1 MKLDSRHILIL
12 LGLISALSSCV
23 QFSAQE
29 GMAQLYPPVFEVDA
43 TVEDLAQ
50 TKAKPAKP
58 VPVAPTYPEVHFT
71 VKDKDGNV
79 VYDKLGVWDTP
90 LKLPIGAYSI
100 EAYSGSNK
108 FGSAYFTGT
117 ASGTV
122 KGGKEETPKIT
133 MKLQNAYLAV
143 GLTETLAKHFKTS
156 GSCITISTTSASI
169 DAALDTYVFV
179 PSGQPLSIAI
189 TGTSSADIP
198 KTITHS
204 LAARSAAT
212 ATHLSC
218 DLTTANPPT
227 ITLKGTPEAW
237 GTVGYIP
244 VATTA
249 NISDANVDKMVY
261 IAENAEDPSS
271 PIQGK
276 VERTEV
282 VFKNLIPGKSYSVY
296 ATIGALKSNQVEMTV
311 ATPEI
316 SISTGAKHTTNSSS
330 ELDGTDFTASI
341 SIPEKFK
348 GVVEVVNLTLS
359 DGNNVLRKKTLSASE
374 TVWTSDGSVET
385 AWPYLPHGNYTLT
398 GTVSYNNGTKD
409 ADLTELTLPV
419 DAPKFDI
426 VSQPIIYTSY
436 SVYASPNAIDGISK
450 GATGANTLD
459 GSSIYIKNGIIADAI
474 LSNKN
479 YSKIINYSYSDGE
492 RSFNEG
498 QNKDVTWGAHTVNS
512 SFTFD
517 NVIKNF
523 ESVTCHVTGLPYKKD
538 FTSDK
543 STERWEGLLSTSHNL
558 KAICLGYKYGS
569 GTITYK
575 VFSPIFPLPTKT
587 KISYTAVHYYG
598 ATGLVSPSGTIY
610 SGVTN
615 DNTTIQTQKASIKG
629 NIGYLTETP
638 TEFPLKDD
646 VEMNNSSR
654 ISLSGSCGARG
665 AVENYVELARIEILY
680 RSN

>member
-1 MKLDSRHILIL
+1 MKLDSRHILII
-12 LGLISALSSCV
+12 LGLTSALSSCV

-50 TKAKPAKP
+50 TKAAPEPDAPALS
-58 VPVAPTYPEVHFT
+58 EVYFT
-71 VKDKDGNV
+71 VKDKDGKV
-79 VYDKLGVWDTP
+79 VYNELGVWDAP

-100 EAYSGSNK
+100 EAYSGSNT
-108 FGSAYFTGT
+108 FGTAYFTGG

-122 KGGKEETPKIT
+122 EGGKEETPKIT

-212 ATHLSC
+212 ATYLSC
-218 DLTTANPPT
+218 DLTTTNVPT
-227 ITLKGTPEAW
+227 ITLNGTPEAW

-249 NISDANVDKMVY
+249 NISPENVKKMVY
-261 IAENAEDPSS
+261 IAEDTEDPSS
-271 PIQGK
+271 QIQVK
-276 VERTEV
+276 VEGEETEV
-282 VFKNLIPGKSYSVY
+282 VFKNLTPGKRYSVY

-348 GVVEVVNLTLS
+348 GVVANVNLTLC
-359 DGNNVLRKKTLSASE
+359 DDTAELRRKELNATE
-374 TVWTSDGSVET
+374 TVWNSDGSKET
-385 AWPYLPHGNYTLT
+385 SWPYLPKGSYTLK
-398 GTVSYNNGTKD
+398 GTVSYNNESAN
-409 ADLTELTLPV
+409 ADFTGPALS
-419 DAPKFDI
+419 APAPTFSI

-436 SVYASPNAIDGISK
+436 SVYTNSKSIEGISG

-459 GSSIYIKNGIIADAI
+459 GSSIYIINGKVSIANSI
-474 LSNKN
+474 LTNKN
-479 YSKIINYSYSDGE
+479 YSKIINYSYSEDKT
-492 RSFNEG
+492 SFKEG
-498 QNKDVTWGAHTVNS
+498 QNSNVIWGAHTVKS

-517 NVIKNF
+517 NVNKDF
-523 ESVTCHVTGLPYKKD
+523 ESVNCHVTGLPYTAAPPTNTGAHPWTEDQENWGVEYFKWE
-538 FTSDK
+538 
-543 STERWEGLLSTSHNL
+543 STEFCMYVDNATGSTVIIGSPRFSIINDTPVIITVSAKGSRSFDGKIISGSTSSTIGLSTSYKSYQMNATFSTSNNKVQIENTKL
-558 KAICLGYKYGS
+558 KGYYRMYINS
-569 GTITYK
+569 VSINY
-575 VFSPIFPLPTKT
+575 FTK
-587 KISYTAVHYYG
+587 
-598 ATGLVSPSGTIY
+598 
-610 SGVTN
+610 
-615 DNTTIQTQKASIKG
+615 
-629 NIGYLTETP
+629 
-638 TEFPLKDD
+638 
-646 VEMNNSSR
+646 
-654 ISLSGSCGARG
+654 
-665 AVENYVELARIEILY
+665 
-680 RSN
+680 